1 MNIKKKLGLLVIALT
16 TVVGAQSQNVAVK
29 TNLLYDLTLTV
40 NAGIEFGLAP
50 RWTMD
55 LSGNYIGWDVDGHKW
70 KHWLAQPEFRYWFC
84 DRFAG
89 QFIAFHALGGQYN
102 VGNINNNIDFLG
114 TNFGILK
121 DNRVQGWA
129 AGAGIAYGCA
139 WVLSRHWNLEAEIGV
154 GYVYTRYDLFE
165 CVECGRKTL
174 TDQPHHYFGPT
185 KAAVNLVYV
194 F

>member
-89 QFIAFHALGGQYN
+89 HFLGIHAIGGQFN
-102 VGNINNNIDFLG
+102 WGNWRHGRDFLG
-114 TNFGILK
+114 THFSALK
-121 DNRVQGWA
+121 DYRAQGW
-129 AGAGIAYGCA
+129 GVGGGIAYGYT
-139 WVLSRHWNLEAEIGV
+139 WVLGKHWNFEAEVGV
-154 GYVYTRYDLFE
+154 GVIQTWYDVYDCETCASRVAVDRTHTY
-165 CVECGRKTL
+165 
-174 TDQPHHYFGPT
+174 YGPT
-185 KAAVNLVYV
+185 KAALNIVYV